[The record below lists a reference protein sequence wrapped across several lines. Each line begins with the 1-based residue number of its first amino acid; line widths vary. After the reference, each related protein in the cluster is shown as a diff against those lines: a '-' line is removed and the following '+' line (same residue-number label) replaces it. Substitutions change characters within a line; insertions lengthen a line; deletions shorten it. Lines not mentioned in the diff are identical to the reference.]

1 MNADVLTALPP
12 AESLDS
18 GEATLSIRT
27 ADVVPEQVEWL
38 WRENFALGKVAVVA
52 GQAGAG
58 KSLLVAGDF
67 AARVSTGS
75 PWPDGS
81 PCPLGDVLIASG
93 EDGAADTLVPRL
105 VNHGA
110 DLKRAHALPRLVSS
124 RDSCGD
130 GRRWPARGGYVS
142 HKCRSLISELKIAV
156 TNCPNGLKI
165 GPGGVKNQ
173 TSA

>member
-1 MNADVLTALPP
+1 
-12 AESLDS
+12 
-18 GEATLSIRT
+18 
-27 ADVVPEQVEWL
+27 
-38 WRENFALGKVAVVA
+38 VA

-105 VNHGA
+105 VSHPW
-110 DLKRAHALPRLVSS
+110 LQ
-124 RDSCGD
+124 
-130 GRRWPARGGYVS
+130 GRRDLPTGRPQAALILAARRRPRNAPVS
-142 HKCRSLISELKIAV
+142 DADELDV
-156 TNCPNGLKI
+156 D
-165 GPGGVKNQ
+165 NQ
-173 TSA
+173 VSPES